1 MKRIYFFISLLFLTL
16 GVSDLRGEEVVPQE
30 VVPGRWELV
39 TKASTLKVGD
49 QVVIAAAE
57 YDYALSTTQNTNNR
71 GRAGI
76 VKNKD
81 NNTIWF
87 GNDVQVLTL
96 DKTVYTNTQT
106 EYTLY
111 TGSGYLYA
119 ASSNYNHLKETY
131 TLAYA
136 QWGIEIN
143 NKGIATIAGNYYYN
157 NWLRY
162 KSSEEIF
169 SCYSYEAGKNLQ
181 DICIYRKKDIYTR
194 SVTPGEYGTICLEN
208 NVTSFSGATFYEV
221 AGREGNKV
229 VFDEVTELKAGMP
242 YIFIAEEETISLEL
256 GNETADTPKNHNSL
270 QGTFTQIDPS
280 DYNVLVGN
288 YMLVN
293 KTIKKCGANCG
304 LHAKRAYFIAE
315 DLDKL
320 GAAPAQM
327 PGCRRV
333 AMGLNGENEET
344 GLEEILNTVNPT
356 KVIENGQFIIIRE
369 GVKYNIQG
377 ARL

>member
-16 GVSDLRGEEVVPQE
+16 GVSDLRGEEVVPDE
-30 VVPGRWELV
+30 IVPGRWELV

-49 QVVIAAAE
+49 QVVIAAAK
-57 YDYALSTTQNTNNR
+57 YDYALSTTQNTDNR

-76 VKNKD
+76 TRND
-81 NNTIWF
+81 NNTITF
-87 GNDVQVLTL
+87 GKDVQVLTL
-96 DKTVYTNTQT
+96 EEGLTNYEYTNYKLQT
-106 EYTLY
+106 
-111 TGSGYLYA
+111 GNGYLYA
-119 ASSNYNHLKETY
+119 SSNNLLTG
-131 TLAYA
+131 T
-136 QWGIEIN
+136 
-143 NKGIATIAGNYYYN
+143 
-157 NWLRY
+157 
-162 KSSEEIF
+162 SV
-169 SCYSYEAGKNLQ
+169 EAGGYWTIDNFINIAALHVFKYIRYNYSSGIFASYDYESDEHKN
-181 DICIYRKKDIYTR
+181 ICLYRKKEIYTR

-280 DYNVLVGN
+280 DNNVLVGN

-293 KTIKKCGANCG
+293 NTIKKCGANCG
-304 LHAKRAYFIAE
+304 LYANRAYFIAE

>member
-16 GVSDLRGEEVVPQE
+16 GISNLRGEEVVPDE
-30 VVPGRWELV
+30 IVPGRWELV

-57 YDYALSTTQNTNNR
+57 YDYALSTTQNTKNR

-87 GNDVQVLTL
+87 GNDVQVLIL
-96 DKTVYTNTQT
+96 KEGIYENTFM
-106 EYTLY
+106 LH
-111 TGSGYLYA
+111 TGEGYLH
-119 ASSNYNHLKETY
+119 ASSNQLLTNDANAYGSWNITITY
-131 TLAYA
+131 YEEKYVANISVDIKTITTNTIKYS
-136 QWGIEIN
+136 N
-143 NKGIATIAGNYYYN
+143 SNKY
-157 NWLRY
+157 
-162 KSSEEIF
+162 F
-169 SCYSYEAGKNLQ
+169 SCYLYNEKEN
-181 DICIYRKKDIYTR
+181 ICLYRKKEIYTR

-280 DYNVLVGN
+280 DDNVLVGN

-293 KTIKKCGANCG
+293 NTIKKCGANCG
-304 LHAKRAYFIAE
+304 LYANRAYFIAK

-320 GAAPAQM
+320 SAAPAQM

>member
-16 GVSDLRGEEVVPQE
+16 GVSDLRGEEVVPDE
-30 VVPGRWELV
+30 IVPGRWELV

-49 QVVIAAAE
+49 QVVIAAAK
-57 YDYALSTTQNTNNR
+57 YDYALSTTQNTDNR

-76 VKNKD
+76 TRND
-81 NNTIWF
+81 NNTITF
-87 GNDVQVLTL
+87 GKDVQVLTL
-96 DKTVYTNTQT
+96 KEGIYENTFM
-106 EYTLY
+106 LH
-111 TGSGYLYA
+111 TGEGYLH
-119 ASSNYNHLKETY
+119 ASSNKLLTNDANAYGSWNITITY
-131 TLAYA
+131 YEEKYVANISVDIKTITTNTIKYS
-136 QWGIEIN
+136 N
-143 NKGIATIAGNYYYN
+143 SNKH
-157 NWLRY
+157 
-162 KSSEEIF
+162 F
-169 SCYSYEAGKNLQ
+169 SCYVYNKQEN
-181 DICIYRKKDIYTR
+181 ICLYRKKEIYTR

-208 NVTSFSGATFYEV
+208 NITSFSGATFYEV

>member
-1 MKRIYFFISLLFLTL
+1 M
-16 GVSDLRGEEVVPQE
+16 
-30 VVPGRWELV
+30 
-39 TKASTLKVGD
+39 KVGD

-280 DYNVLVGN
+280 DNNVLVGN

-293 KTIKKCGANCG
+293 NTIKKCGANCG
-304 LHAKRAYFIAE
+304 LYANRAYFIAE